1 LIDFTDLGDRLATY
15 TSYKILSISRRSQ
28 FIRNLVNGRQV
39 DLSFCMIFFYI
50 MTDILLLEY
59 RNGNL
64 MANKAKFLTK
74 FYVRY
79 RSTISLNKNLLL
91 SGMVGFIV
99 SLVVAYVSTMY
110 SANDFTNSAITVIA
124 GFVFSKITFVILF
137 HFDNRKRYTKRFSGK
152 LNLPVLKE
160 IVKKM
165 IFADTVFDIVNNVSR
180 FLILLELLKIDYQP
194 VQAAT
199 IASIIASLF
208 SYLAIN
214 LIVRRLHVFGSK
226 RKIF

>member
-1 LIDFTDLGDRLATY
+1 
-15 TSYKILSISRRSQ
+15 
-28 FIRNLVNGRQV
+28 
-39 DLSFCMIFFYI
+39 

-160 IVKKM
+160 MVKKM